1 MLPFFFAGCREE
13 RERKRIML
21 FLLMQSKPLLLHFYG
36 GYFLLVVSVHAK
48 IRTSNNIFQKR
59 LVRLI
64 LFGNFAK

>member
-1 MLPFFFAGCREE
+1 MYTQL
-13 RERKRIML
+13 
-21 FLLMQSKPLLLHFYG
+21 YG
-36 GYFLLVVSVHAK
+36 VYTNVSVHAK